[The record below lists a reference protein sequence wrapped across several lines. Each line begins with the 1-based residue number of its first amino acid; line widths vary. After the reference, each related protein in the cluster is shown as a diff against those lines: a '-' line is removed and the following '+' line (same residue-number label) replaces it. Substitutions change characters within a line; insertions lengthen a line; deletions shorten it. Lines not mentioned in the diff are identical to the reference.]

1 MSECR
6 RTIAQ
11 LAPYHD
17 GMLSAA
23 EQADVERHL
32 EACPPCRLTAEHAE
46 GGRRVVRERVEPL
59 RDAPLPPGLRSR
71 CESLLQ
77 ASSAASPW
85 RRRWVPV
92 LAIAALVIATGL
104 ALLAMETRRSDRL
117 LVWQLTADHWKC
129 DHLFTS
135 SDAPPL
141 DAGEAEAILAA
152 RYGWEDLQVPPS
164 SPADG
169 ITLIHARRCVYAA
182 GTIPHVIYRVGGQ
195 DMSLFI
201 LDGVTRRA
209 AEVFAMGYQSR
220 IWTRGTTT
228 YVLVH
233 PRGGRE
239 VNAAATYVMQQAR
252 GPGSRGR

>member
-1 MSECR
+1 
-6 RTIAQ
+6 
-11 LAPYHD
+11 
-17 GMLSAA
+17 
-23 EQADVERHL
+23 
-32 EACPPCRLTAEHAE
+32 
-46 GGRRVVRERVEPL
+46 VVRERAEPL

-71 CESLLQ
+71 CESLLH
-77 ASSAASPW
+77 APSVTSPW

-92 LAIAALVIATGL
+92 LAIASLVIATGL

-117 LVWQLTADHWKC
+117 LVWQLAADHWKC

-135 SDAPPL
+135 HDAPPL

-152 RYGWEDLQVPPS
+152 RYGWDNLQLPPS

-201 LDGVTRRA
+201 LEGVTRRA

-220 IWTRGTTT
+220 IWTRGATT

-233 PRGGRE
+233 PRGGRD
-239 VNAAATYVMQQAR
+239 VSAAATYVMQRVR
-252 GPGSRGR
+252 GPDNRGR